1 MRWLYLPYYMHY
13 RQFPNRMV
21 KVYTPPTT
29 NKHQSMACSKQW
41 VPPTNNIPGGVLF
54 NYFDLLWSFWI
65 MGLGIPVTS
74 HLSREWGAESTPLEN
89 NPPNMEDTD
98 NPSWYM
104 SYSSIQNRIFIWRFR
119 VWHIQI
125 YLERQVDTAYRKV
138 WWTHTKQLWGL
149 KSLDAQAV
157 FPLSTSEG

>member
-29 NKHQSMACSKQW
+29 NKHQSMACSKQR
-41 VPPTNNIPGGVLF
+41 VPPTNKSPRGSFVC
-54 NYFDLLWSFWI
+54 NYFDLVCIKHGTGHPGDQPF
-65 MGLGIPVTS
+65 
-74 HLSREWGAESTPLEN
+74 SREWGAESTPLEN

-104 SYSSIQNRIFIWRFR
+104 SYSSIQNRMFIWRFR

-138 WWTHTKQLWGL
+138 WWTHMEQLWGL
-149 KSLDAQAV
+149 RSLDAQAV
-157 FPLSTSEG
+157 FPLSTGEG